1 MKKQKTSSS
10 SPQSETE
17 PKTKWVYVYDLRVS
31 TPHFALVPYET
42 KAPKVKEITKF
53 GVYSIDSYK
62 HSFGEIEIHSAPKPF
77 EEIKITKIFDT
88 QIIPCEPGI
97 VIRGVGFYKV
107 TFDGYLDISNLN
119 IVKLRIQDC
128 FGLTR
133 FEGTNS
139 KIDELHIMG
148 DFFNPNRSTI
158 GKGTDDSLLHL
169 DLAARFIDLD
179 RLMLSKLD
187 GVVIESF
194 PAMLQWIK
202 ITNCVNLTINVPLP
216 GRLKIIYIED
226 TPEFRFP
233 GNIPDE
239 VDGIRIEGELNA
251 SYRALALYA
260 MKKGF
265 GTRFTFTHKASY
277 DRFIGYLKLGRKAQR
292 FEYIMSILKG
302 RSEDDIDRNLAMQ
315 LVIPDDYIYEYGTNI
330 RFREN
335 MNPLTI
341 HRAGEEQRFVP
352 RRSIFLKSINPP
364 PKGLNAKQIAQYYK
378 EEINKK
384 EIEMDKYAWGVDV
397 PVPIQ
402 EEEEEEESAIC
413 VII

>member
-10 SPQSETE
+10 E
-17 PKTKWVYVYDLRVS
+17 PTTTTKWVHVYENEFAY
-31 TPHFALVPYET
+31 PHFALVPYET
-42 KAPKVKEITKF
+42 RAPKVKEMTKL
-53 GVYSIDSYK
+53 GLYSIDSDK
-62 HSFGEIEIHSAPKPF
+62 HPFTGIEIYPPPESF
-77 EEIKITKIFDT
+77 EEIKITKIFDP
-88 QIIPCEPGI
+88 QIIPCNPGV
-97 VIRGVGFYKV
+97 VIREVAFHKV

-119 IVKLRIQDC
+119 IVKLRICDC

-139 KIDELHIMG
+139 TIDELHIRG
-148 DFFNPNRSTI
+148 EFFTSTRSTI
-158 GKGTDDSLLHL
+158 GKVTDDSLLHL
-169 DLAARFIDLD
+169 DLARFIDLD

-216 GRLKIIYIED
+216 GKLKIIYIED

-239 VDGIRIEGELNA
+239 VDGIHIEGELNA

-265 GTRFTFTHKASY
+265 GAHFTFSHEPSY
-277 DRFIGYLKLGRKAQR
+277 RRFIGYLKLGRKAQR

-302 RSEDDIDRNLAMQ
+302 HSEDNIDRNLAMR
-315 LVIPDDYIYEYGTNI
+315 LVIPDDYIHEYGTNI
-330 RFREN
+330 Q
-335 MNPLTI
+335 LTGVNVDQI
-341 HRAGEEQRFVP
+341 TKQWEKQRFKH
-352 RRSIFLKSINPP
+352 RESIFLKSINPP
-364 PKGLNAKQIAQYYK
+364 PEGLSTKEIAQYYK

-384 EIEMDKYAWGVDV
+384 EIEMDDYPFGRI
-397 PVPIQ
+397 PSPMI
-402 EEEEEEESAIC
+402 EEEESAIC